1 MNSIISPWVFY
12 WIGTVDNLKNML
24 LVVLIIS
31 LIATGLLALT
41 TMCDAD
47 DYSFQDK
54 RVVREVK
61 NTVKATI
68 ISLVLGILCCLI
80 PDSNTCYKMLA
91 ADMFTQDNINNATE
105 YVTDVIDYA
114 VDKVKELN
122 PTAENERS

>member
-12 WIGTVDNLKNML
+12 WIGISNNVRTLLISVLIML
-24 LVVLIIS
+24 LIGLA
-31 LIATGLLALT
+31 IALVYA
-41 TMCDAD
+41 MCDAD
-47 DYSFQDK
+47 DYGSKSKNVDRDVKICIKIAIATFILAVLLC
-54 RVVREVK
+54 VV
-61 NTVKATI
+61 
-68 ISLVLGILCCLI
+68 

-122 PTAENERS
+122 PVHDTEE